1 MVEPHDTMIMSE
13 LFVCGGC
20 ARQKS
25 ATHTNVL
32 GFLSLSQHTKYK
44 KDARRCSSLHCTGYI
59 IIPRKEWEDNAPSFP
74 RHLLKEILCA
84 NKIEKKSAKLPSKDG
99 FRTEKRKWLPF
110 KKLPVS
116 LQEYHAAIT
125 PRIERILHADIAY
138 GRIAITNSMM
148 GENLKNTDIFVNQ
161 STVTISEAAALWRGE
176 GLDDYQSPH
185 ADGESGPFSM
195 PVKSLC
201 HKQEIWGEKKSIQ
214 WFGGR
219 EGVDMNVT
227 DLSIHFTIDSTGSAM
242 HCNASHTTGST
253 EILRVN
259 VIDKENDDLEEYSKW
274 KFTNQCNIENA
285 LKRYE
290 ERTRGPEICD
300 LAGPCL
306 NFRQETDYILECF
319 KVGKTPNLRASRHR
333 GCNNRD

>member
-1 MVEPHDTMIMSE
+1 MVD
-13 LFVCGGC
+13 
-20 ARQKS
+20 
-25 ATHTNVL
+25 VL
-32 GFLSLSQHTKYK
+32 KSLSPKYGTSPGGRAEITLSSK
-44 KDARRCSSLHCTGYI
+44 FQIKIDLIAERVLTLDGIPLHAFEDYIKYNQLEIGKNIHQDEKAIELIISSLA
-59 IIPRKEWEDNAPSFP
+59 K
-74 RHLLKEILCA
+74 LLALERDIL
-84 NKIEKKSAKLPSKDG
+84 KKSGNIDDEG
-99 FRTEKRKWLPF
+99 
-110 KKLPVS
+110 
-116 LQEYHAAIT
+116 
-125 PRIERILHADIAY
+125 
-138 GRIAITNSMM
+138 TNSMM